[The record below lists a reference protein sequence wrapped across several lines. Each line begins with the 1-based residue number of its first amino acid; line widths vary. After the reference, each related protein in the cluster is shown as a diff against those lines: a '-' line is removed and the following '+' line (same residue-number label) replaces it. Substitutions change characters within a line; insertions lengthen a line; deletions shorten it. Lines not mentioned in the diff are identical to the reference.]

1 MKPTLIAIA
10 ILLSWALPAGAGAQT
25 TAGADIISKCKLAVR
40 DVDNDT
46 SADKPLIKSFDV
58 GFCFG
63 FIDGA
68 NSAQQVWAASD
79 KTNHR
84 NHAMSYCFPDSVT
97 NGQMLRVFVKYL
109 DDHPQDLHEPAALLY
124 IEAMR
129 KAFPCGK

>member
-1 MKPTLIAIA
+1 MKPTLIAA
-10 ILLSWALPAGAGAQT
+10 AALLSLALSAGAGAQT
-25 TAGADIISKCKLAVR
+25 TTGADIMSKCKQAVR

-46 SADKPLIKSFDV
+46 SVDKPPVKSFDV

-68 NSAQQVWAASD
+68 NSTQQVWTASD

-84 NHAMSYCFPDSVT
+84 NHAMGYCFSDAVT

-109 DDHPQDLHEPAALLY
+109 DDHPKELHEPAALLY

-129 KAFPCGK
+129 RAFPCGK

>member
-1 MKPTLIAIA
+1 MKIILIAVVIPLCLMVSA
-10 ILLSWALPAGAGAQT
+10 SAHAQT
-25 TAGADIISKCKLAVR
+25 TTGADIVSKCKQAVR

-46 SADKPLIKSFDV
+46 SADKPPVKSFDV

-79 KTNHR
+79 RTNHR
-84 NHAMSYCFPDSVT
+84 NHPMGYCFPDAVT

-109 DDHPQDLHEPAALLY
+109 DEHPQDLHEPAALLY

-129 KAFPCGK
+129 RAFPCGR

>member
-1 MKPTLIAIA
+1 MKPTFTVVAV
-10 ILLSWALPAGAGAQT
+10 LLSLVLSADARAQT
-25 TAGADIISKCKLAVR
+25 TTGADIIGKCKQAVR

-46 SADKPLIKSFDV
+46 SADKPPVKSFDV

-84 NHAMSYCFPDSVT
+84 NHSMGYCFPDAVT

-129 KAFPCGK
+129 RAFPCGR

>member
-1 MKPTLIAIA
+1 MKPTLIAVA
-10 ILLSWALPAGAGAQT
+10 VLLSLALTAGAGAQT
-25 TAGADIISKCKLAVR
+25 TTGAEIISKCNQAVR

-46 SADKPLIKSFDV
+46 STDKPPVKSFDV

-63 FIDGA
+63 FMDGA
-68 NSAQQVWAASD
+68 NSAHQIWAASD

-109 DDHPQDLHEPAALLY
+109 DEHPQDLHEPAALLY

-129 KAFPCGK
+129 KAFPCGR

>member
-1 MKPTLIAIA
+1 MKATLIAVA
-10 ILLSWALPAGAGAQT
+10 VLLCLALSACAGAQT
-25 TAGADIISKCKLAVR
+25 TTGADIISKCKQAVR

-46 SADKPLIKSFDV
+46 SVDKPPVKSFDV

-79 KTNHR
+79 KANHR
-84 NHAMSYCFPDSVT
+84 NHAMSYCFPDAVT
-97 NGQMLRVFVKYL
+97 NGEMLRVFVKYL
-109 DDHPQDLHEPAALLY
+109 DAHPEVLHEPAALLY

-129 KAFPCGK
+129 KAFPCEK

>member
-1 MKPTLIAIA
+1 
-10 ILLSWALPAGAGAQT
+10 
-25 TAGADIISKCKLAVR
+25 R

-46 SADKPLIKSFDV
+46 SADKPPVKSFDV

-68 NSAQQVWAASD
+68 NSAHQVWAASD

-109 DDHPQDLHEPAALLY
+109 DEHPQDLHEPAALLY

-129 KAFPCGK
+129 RAFPCGK